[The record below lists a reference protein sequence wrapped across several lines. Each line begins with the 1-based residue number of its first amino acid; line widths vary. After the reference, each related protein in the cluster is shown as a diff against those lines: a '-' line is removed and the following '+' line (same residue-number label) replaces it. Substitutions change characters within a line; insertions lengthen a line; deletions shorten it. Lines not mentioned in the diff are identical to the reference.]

1 MKKIMKNYLRWLFA
15 GVFLLTLQ
23 SNAQIRLP
31 MLGMTTS
38 FKNDSLLHAEGFT
51 CIEESVTRILSP
63 DIPEDTFQV
72 YLKQIRKL
80 KCKLENCNSFFP
92 GTMKLTG
99 PAVNENQVL
108 TYVEKVMKRA
118 KIAGIK
124 TIVLGSGPARHIP
137 EGTSRDSARAQFVA
151 LCRKMAVVA
160 GRYDC
165 TIAIENLNSTETNF
179 VNTLADANDIVNAVN
194 HPHFKLTADIYHML
208 KENEPAA
215 IIEKAGKNLVHCHIA
230 EREKRTAPGVAGDD
244 FKPYMAALYHIG
256 FQGKISLECRW
267 DNLAEQGR
275 PALEYLQKQITASY
289 K

>member
-1 MKKIMKNYLRWLFA
+1 MKNYLRWLFA
-15 GVFLLTLQ
+15 GVFLLALQ
-23 SNAQIRLP
+23 SNAQTRLP
-31 MLGMTTS
+31 MLGLTSS
-38 FKNDSLLHAEGFT
+38 FKNDSLLHAKGFT
-51 CIEESVTRILSP
+51 FIEESVTRILSP

-92 GTMKLTG
+92 TTMKLTG
-99 PAVNENQVL
+99 PAVNENKVL
-108 TYVEKVMKRA
+108 TYVEKVMQRA
-118 KIAGIK
+118 KTAGIK
-124 TIVLGSGPARHIP
+124 TIVLGSGPARHVP
-137 EGTSRDSARAQFVA
+137 EGTSRDSARTQFIA
-151 LCRKMAVVA
+151 LCRKMAVIA

-267 DNLAEQGR
+267 DNLEEQGK
-275 PALEYLQKQITASY
+275 PALEYLRKQIIASY